1 MTPDQSPLPNE
12 VKNVQVESAQ
22 SPNINK
28 DVIEIDVELLDF
40 PAAIKKAAEGEKISK
55 KEWSNVNVYAY
66 IKEDK
71 LMLHKE
77 DGIDYAWF
85 ITTGDLAGIDWII
98 VK

>member
-12 VKNVQVESAQ
+12 VQNTQVESAQ

-28 DVIEIDVELLDF
+28 DVIEVDVALF
-40 PAAIKKAAEGEKISK
+40 NFSAAIERIAEGKKVSK
-55 KEWSNVNVYAY
+55 KEWNDTSTYAY

-71 LMLHKE
+71 LMLHKK

-85 ITTGDLAGIDWII
+85 ITTGDLAGVDWII
-98 VK
+98 VE